1 MAPAILALLQF
12 APKIIGLFGDDDS
25 KAAKIGD
32 TIAGIAQS
40 VTGSKSVDESAA
52 KLISNPQ
59 LAHDFESA
67 VMKSKTVIER
77 LDEQSRH
84 RASEQYKTSH
94 KMADKIAWR
103 IMVWNLPIIAVMAV
117 VNLLAAY
124 FMSNLGA
131 LLAVVSNLIGV
142 VIGALITE
150 RQQVT
155 SFHFGS
161 SLGSKAK
168 DGLKANLR

>member
-12 APKIIGLFGDDDS
+12 APKIISLFGDDDS
-25 KAAKIGD
+25 KADKIGS
-32 TIAGIAQS
+32 TIAEIAQS
-40 VTGSKSVDESAA
+40 VTDSKSIDESTA
-52 KLISNPQ
+52 KLMLDPQ
-59 LAHDFESA
+59 LAFKFEMA
-67 VMKSKTVIER
+67 VMESETVLER
-77 LDEQSRH
+77 LDEQSRQ

-103 IMVWNLPIIAVMAV
+103 IMVWNLPIIALMTV

-124 FMSNLGA
+124 FMSELGA

-142 VIGALITE
+142 FIGALITE

-161 SLGSKAK
+161 SLGSKTK
-168 DGLKANLR
+168 DGMKDN